1 MGLVA
6 NKIIRDKIEN
16 FRNTKK
22 YKNTNNTK
30 KQNKNENIAKGT
42 EDPTP

>member
-16 FRNTKK
+16 FRNTKIPTIPK
-22 YKNTNNTK
+22 KNN
-30 KQNKNENIAKGT
+30 NENIAKGT
-42 EDPTP
+42 TDPTP